1 MQHQPCYR
9 DCIASMIPSMAR
21 MTITVPDEV
30 AEHIRAAA
38 GGNVSA
44 WFTRLAQR
52 ELLRQAGPYIAAYE
66 AAHDDP
72 EDEDRRL
79 AGLA

>member
-1 MQHQPCYR
+1 MT
-9 DCIASMIPSMAR
+9 R
-21 MTITVPDEV
+21 MTIAVPDHL

-38 GGNVSA
+38 DGNVSA
-44 WFTRLAQR
+44 WFTKLAQR

-66 AAHDDP
+66 AANDDP
-72 EDEDRRL
+72 EDEERRL